1 MSFTEHEMHGLIAG
15 KCVAGDMK
23 VNEELPAYL
32 VRKMQEL
39 ESERDMYRNAEISW
53 EKAMMSAI
61 GEDGT
66 GSVTKAIF
74 DLKAER
80 DALAAENKVL
90 DSAIGAIADAY
101 ETGLKDLLAQEI
113 DTAVNTTTP
122 ATDAYAYASQLRAEG
137 IPEQLKEIGELIRT
151 QDNRITDQPM
161 FVVFEKREIIGS
173 DEHSPNRIAWV
184 CESEEVDELRGKRL
198 ELLYQ
203 NGRDTR
209 GYDRYAMQE
218 IDVFVT
224 ACFTEKG
231 CKDYLRQNRHNLR
244 HPYIY
249 AAGSYRN
256 DEYQAVRNWLESLPR
271 SASMDGA

>member
-39 ESERDMYRNAEISW
+39 ESERDMYRNAEMSW

-66 GSVTKAIF
+66 GSVTKAIS

-80 DALAAENKVL
+80 GALAAKLSRYSMSAGEADQRFCESRAVRVALGFGADAEDVAPVDLTDKINALAAENKVL

-113 DTAVNTTTP
+113 DTAVTTTTP
-122 ATDAYAYASQLRAEG
+122 ATDAYANQLRAEG
-137 IPEQLKEIGELIRT
+137 AASVGTLIRACAHEFPDSAEDIVEECAMIA
-151 QDNRITDQPM
+151 DNRAI
-161 FVVFEKREIIGS
+161 
-173 DEHSPNRIAWV
+173 
-184 CESEEVDELRGKRL
+184 
-198 ELLYQ
+198 
-203 NGRDTR
+203 
-209 GYDRYAMQE
+209 
-218 IDVFVT
+218 
-224 ACFTEKG
+224 
-231 CKDYLRQNRHNLR
+231 NLR
-244 HPYIY
+244 KEN
-249 AAGSYRN
+249 ANG
-256 DEYQAVRNWLESLPR
+256 
-271 SASMDGA
+271 